1 MSLDLLSRLQ
11 AALGDRYTV
20 ERVLG
25 QGGMAT
31 VYLARDTKHDREVA
45 IKVLRPEVSAML
57 GRERFLN
64 EVRLTARL
72 HHPHILT
79 LIDSGETDGLLWYV
93 VPFIRGE
100 SLRQR
105 LVRERHLRITDAI
118 AISKQIAGAL
128 DYAHGRGVIHRDIKP
143 ENILLHEGEALLADF
158 GIALAVKEA
167 GGTRLTET
175 GMSLGTPS
183 YMSPE
188 QATGER
194 SLDLRSDVYA
204 LGAVLYEMLAAE
216 PPHTGATA
224 QAVVAKLMTERP
236 TPLRILRDAV
246 PPEVEAAVSK
256 ALAKIPADRFASA
269 GEFADALTTAPVV
282 PKGRRRWPRSAT
294 IGLTGVAL
302 LALASLAV
310 FRSRGS
316 VPGTPVKLTD
326 SGDLTAAALSSDG
339 TRLAKS
345 VRECT
350 SEGRCSFA
358 LAWQDLG
365 GAGELRVVDRL
376 GSVRT
381 IEWSPD
387 ARQLV
392 FQGSDSA
399 GRYGAFRVAALGGA
413 LQYLGCC
420 NAAFLT
426 TSDTLLM
433 TTLEPSRRWVLR
445 VVTPAD
451 GVVLDSLVLGGRE
464 GGRVRPAPN
473 GKLIVNLVSVGDGTR
488 LVSLDRGWRP
498 LDSIAI
504 RRRYEGVPV
513 WDPDGDAVY
522 LQNATEPGTPARL
535 DRVPVSS
542 RGTFGRPT
550 PVAGLGVLRFRSFAL
565 VGPSRTLLYVEG
577 GEETAIEALTR
588 DSPASVDFRSRLL
601 RRSTG
606 DLGGILSRDGRHVT
620 VFSKPVGASR
630 TQLAILPFESG
641 SATPVPVG
649 GGEVVDVGWAWNS
662 SRLFYTTADSA
673 GKVTLYAF
681 DLESGRART
690 VGRGPPRAGW
700 DVIRDD
706 MLAYVDDSAGAV
718 VLVDTNGV
726 ERRRFADPDRTEGG
740 GHVEAF
746 SDGRSLISTR
756 WNAAVDTV
764 LFTKI
769 DMGTGRR
776 QRIGALPAEELG
788 WVFLE
793 SDGALQVAVLETRGT
808 LSLYRVRQAA
818 RPVRLATY
826 PAEGSVYYTFAR
838 DGRRAIKVELRPRGD
853 AWMIRNFDGRARRD

>member
-1 MSLDLLSRLQ
+1 MR
-11 AALGDRYTV
+11 
-20 ERVLG
+20 
-25 QGGMAT
+25 
-31 VYLARDTKHDREVA
+31 
-45 IKVLRPEVSAML
+45 
-57 GRERFLN
+57 
-64 EVRLTARL
+64 
-72 HHPHILT
+72 
-79 LIDSGETDGLLWYV
+79 
-93 VPFIRGE
+93 
-100 SLRQR
+100 
-105 LVRERHLRITDAI
+105 
-118 AISKQIAGAL
+118 
-128 DYAHGRGVIHRDIKP
+128 
-143 ENILLHEGEALLADF
+143 
-158 GIALAVKEA
+158 
-167 GGTRLTET
+167 
-175 GMSLGTPS
+175 
-183 YMSPE
+183 PE

-194 SLDLRSDVYA
+194 SLDSRSDVYA
-204 LGAVLYEMLAAE
+204 LGAVLYEMLAGE

-246 PPEVEAAVSK
+246 PPGLEAAVGQ

-269 GEFADALTTAPVV
+269 GEFAAALTAAPAVAPAG
-282 PKGRRRWPRSAT
+282 PKSRRRWLRPAA
-294 IGLTGVAL
+294 IGLAGAAL
-302 LALASLAV
+302 LALAALAV
-310 FRSRGS
+310 LRGRGG
-316 VPGTPVKLTD
+316 VAGTPVKLTD

-365 GAGELRVVDRL
+365 GAGELRVAERL
-376 GSVRT
+376 GSLRM

-392 FQGSDSA
+392 FRGSDSA

-420 NAAFLT
+420 TAAFLT

-433 TTLEPSRRWVLR
+433 TTLEPGSGWVLR
-445 VVTPAD
+445 VLIPAN
-451 GVVLDSLVLGGRE
+451 GVVLDSLVLGRQE
-464 GGRVRPAPN
+464 GARVRASPN
-473 GKLIVNLVSVGDGTR
+473 GKIIVNLVSVANGTR
-488 LVSLDRGWRP
+488 LVSLDREWRT
-498 LDSIAI
+498 LDSVAI
-504 RRRYEGVPV
+504 RRRYEDLPV

-522 LQNATEPGTPARL
+522 LQEATEPGTPARL

-542 RGTFGRPT
+542 RGRFGKPNA
-550 PVAGLGVLRFRSFAL
+550 VAGLGVLRFGSFGLA
-565 VGPSRTLLYVEG
+565 GPSRTLLYVEG

-588 DSPASVDFRSRLL
+588 DGPASVDFRSRLL

-606 DLGGILSRDGRHVT
+606 ELGGILSRDGRHVA
-620 VFSKPVGASR
+620 VYSKPVGASR
-630 TQLAILPFESG
+630 TQLAILPFAG
-641 SATPVPVG
+641 GTATPVPRG

-673 GKVTLYAF
+673 GKVTLSTF

-690 VGRGPPRAGW
+690 VGRGPSRIGW
-700 DVIRDD
+700 DVVPGDL
-706 MLAYVDDSAGAV
+706 LAYVDDSAGAV

-726 ERRRFADPDRTEGG
+726 ERRRFADSEGTERS
-740 GHVEAF
+740 GHVQAF
-746 SDGRSLISTR
+746 TDGRSLLSTR
-756 WNAAVDTV
+756 WNAAIDSV
-764 LFTKI
+764 LFTRI
-769 DMGTGRR
+769 DQGTGRR

-788 WVFLE
+788 WVFVE
-793 SDGALQVAVLETRGT
+793 ADGAIQVAVLETQGT

-853 AWMIRNFDGRARRD
+853 AWMIRNFDGRARR